1 MDARR
6 GITAPSNR
14 LCRADSK
21 MSRSSFSILIFHCQL
36 QVAASPVG
44 SVRFLLSH
52 IHVTAKVISRL

>member
-21 MSRSSFSILIFHCQL
+21 MSRSSFSILIFCK
-36 QVAASPVG
+36 PVFG

-52 IHVTAKVISRL
+52 IHVTAEVISRL